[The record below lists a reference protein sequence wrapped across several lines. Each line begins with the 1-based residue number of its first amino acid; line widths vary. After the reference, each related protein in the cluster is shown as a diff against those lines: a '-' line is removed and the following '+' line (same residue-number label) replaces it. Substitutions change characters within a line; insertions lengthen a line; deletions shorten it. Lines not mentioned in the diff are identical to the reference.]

1 MLGEGEYKMKLQLK
15 MMLLIGLAVV
25 IVVGTMTGV
34 IAWRDRV
41 DEEHKAKELMEAKAM
56 EYARTLEAFIEKP
69 LFETRTIIASVRA
82 MKEGGASRR
91 QVEMLLEEVLAANPE
106 YIDAWLVFE
115 PNAYDGRD
123 AELGWF
129 TPMAIYDDEGNMM
142 QSYEEE
148 ADKETVL
155 NEEAWYTS
163 SRNSGKEYVLDPYI
177 DDIDGK
183 DVLMVTVTVPIID
196 DGQTLG
202 VAGIDLQMGELDR
215 IGDSFKIYDSGYGMT
230 ISSDGQMVTHPDE
243 ELVGQNIVD
252 IEGFNGADA
261 ILQAIAEGTNL
272 WQEDFSAVTKSDTLK
287 LFVPMRFGNA
297 ESTWLFGVTVPKQ
310 EIFAAANQSLLINIV
325 ISVVGMLLIL
335 GALYVI
341 TRGIIATIKMAV
353 GRLNRFAQKDW
364 TGDVPG
370 ALLKQ
375 QDELGE
381 MARASQEMQDAVS
394 QALGQVSRST
404 SEVGAVI
411 DATGDLML
419 QTEQNIQ
426 DVSATTQE
434 LSASMEETAASAEEM
449 NATAHEIEK
458 AVESI
463 AQRAQGG
470 AQQARE
476 IAQRAE
482 SLSREFAAAQG
493 KSNSML
499 SSSKSAMM
507 GAIEQSKAVQQIN
520 ILAEAITDITE
531 QTNLLALNAAI
542 EAARAGE
549 AGRGFAVVADEI
561 RKLAEQSNK
570 TIVRIQEVTGEVV
583 ASVDS
588 LAGAAQGML
597 GFVETEVQKDYQS
610 MLNTTD
616 QYATDAQFIDNL
628 VSELSA
634 VSQQVLSSVNHM
646 LQAIEEVTRATQE
659 GAEGTGDIAAKVGE
673 ASEKVIR
680 VAEEARQAK
689 NSVAGLQAKVGEFR
703 LK

>member
-1 MLGEGEYKMKLQLK
+1 MKLQLK

-41 DEEHKAKELMEAKAM
+41 DEEKNAKALMEAKAM
-56 EYARTLEAFIEKP
+56 EYARTLESYVEKP
-69 LFETRTIIASVRA
+69 MFETRTLIAAMWA
-82 MKEGGASRR
+82 MKDANASRR
-91 QVEMLLEEVLAANPE
+91 QVETLLEEILAANPE
-106 YIDAWLVFE
+106 YIDVWLVFE
-115 PNAYDGRD
+115 PDAYDGRD

-129 TPMAIYDDEGNMM
+129 TPMAIYDDEGNMT

-148 ADKETVL
+148 ADQETVL

-163 SRNSGKEYVLDPYI
+163 SRNSGKEFVLDPYI
-177 DDIDGK
+177 DDIGGK
-183 DVLMVTVTVPIID
+183 DVLMVTVTVPMIE
-196 DGQTLG
+196 DGRTIG

-215 IGDSFKIYDSGYGMT
+215 IGDSFKIYETGYGMT
-230 ISSDGQMVTHPDE
+230 ISNDGQMVTHPDE
-243 ELVGQNIVD
+243 ALVGQYIAE
-252 IEGFNGADA
+252 IEGFSGADG
-261 ILQAIAEGTNL
+261 ILQAIADGETL
-272 WQEDFSAVTKSDTLK
+272 WQEDRSTVTKSDTLR
-287 LFVPMRFGNA
+287 LFVPMTFGEA
-297 ESTWLFGVTVPKQ
+297 DSTWLFGVTVPKQ
-310 EIFAAANQSLLINIV
+310 EIFAAANQGLLINIV
-325 ISVVGMLLIL
+325 ISVVGMVLIL

-341 TRGIIATIKMAV
+341 TRGIIVTIKMAV
-353 GRLNRFAQKDW
+353 ERLNRFAQKDW

-404 SEVGAVI
+404 GEVGAVI

-482 SLSREFAAAQG
+482 SLSREFAAAQS
-493 KSNSML
+493 KSNNML
-499 SSSKSAMM
+499 SSSKSTMM

-610 MLNTTD
+610 MLSTPD
-616 QYATDAQFIDNL
+616 QYAKDAQFIDNL
-628 VSELSA
+628 VAELSA

-659 GAEGTGDIAAKVGE
+659 GAEGTGDIAAKVSE